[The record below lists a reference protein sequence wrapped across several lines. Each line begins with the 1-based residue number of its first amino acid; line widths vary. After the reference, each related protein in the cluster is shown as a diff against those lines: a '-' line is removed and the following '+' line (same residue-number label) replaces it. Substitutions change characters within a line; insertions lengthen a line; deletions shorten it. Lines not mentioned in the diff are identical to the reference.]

1 MIEKNLHK
9 NKIIFS
15 ISFLIIANLIFNHEF
30 LFYFY
35 KGEVDFSI
43 FTDKWQLGQYLCS
56 YELEFAKR
64 CFNGTLF
71 SLLNIDVTFEKIYLY
86 NLIIFNFLIIIF
98 INLISKFSSSKI
110 IFLLFSIILFS
121 PFSLNSFANMIATV
135 EPLLYLLL
143 TLLIYINL
151 KNKDELIFTLTIS
164 VIAILIHEISFF
176 IVFPFIFLIKFQNCY
191 TQNKFNNLIIFSIAN
206 ILTYILIVLFGGL
219 SEENG
224 QALYKLIIEIK
235 DQNFNTARIYLTGLL
250 DATRSYT
257 LPTIF
262 RNILN
267 LNIPI
272 LFLYVFISY
281 FLTYNAFKNYFKL
294 DKNFFSLVKLFIL
307 LFVILVFYFL
317 IVAFFDQIIEFIFQ
331 KNPRGAPLLRDIV
344 LKLSF
349 IILILT
355 YLYILYLYG
364 FKKLFNDI
372 YTYSDFLLFLSPLI
386 ILLTYAVG
394 SAYGRYV
401 AYLLMNLTIV
411 SIYLCRKFGYEKLN
425 FRYLNTW
432 LMFNFVIFIF
442 FHIHDEGFSNNYTK
456 LPVTILN
463 DDLWNYIYT
472 NFLTNF

>member
-1 MIEKNLHK
+1 MIKKNVYQ

-30 LFYFY
+30 LFYVY

-71 SLLNIDVTFEKIYLY
+71 SLLNSNVSFEKIYIY
-86 NLIIFNFLIIIF
+86 NLIIFNFLIIIL
-98 INLISKFSSSKI
+98 INLIGKFDSSKI

-121 PFSLNSFANMIATV
+121 PFAFNSFANMIGTS
-135 EPLLYLLL
+135 EPQLYLLL

-151 KNKDELIFTLTIS
+151 KNKNELIFTIPIS

-176 IVFPFIFLIKFQNCY
+176 VVFPFIFLIKFQNCY
-191 TQNKFNNLIIFSIAN
+191 TQNKFNNLLIFSIAN
-206 ILTYILIVLFGGL
+206 ILTYILIIFFGGL
-219 SEENG
+219 SEDNG
-224 QALYKLIIEIK
+224 QALYKQIIQIK

-257 LPTIF
+257 LPTILK
-262 RNILN
+262 NILN
-267 LNIPI
+267 LNIPV
-272 LFLYVFISY
+272 LFLYLFLSY
-281 FLTYNAFKNYFKL
+281 FLTYNVFKNYFKL

-317 IVAFFDQIIEFIFQ
+317 IIAFFDQIVEFIFQ
-331 KNPRGAPLLRDIV
+331 KNPSGVPLLRDIV
-344 LKLSF
+344 LKSSYIL
-349 IILILT
+349 LILT

-401 AYLLMNLTIV
+401 AYVLMNLVIV

-425 FRYLNTW
+425 LRYFNIW
-432 LMFNFVIFIF
+432 LVFNFTIFIF
-442 FHIHDEGFSNNYTK
+442 FHIQDEGFSNNYTK

-463 DDLWNYIYT
+463 DDLWNHIYINY
-472 NFLTNF
+472 LTNL